1 MFSSLIVF
9 FEEYPTILT
18 ILSAF
23 AILGA
28 IMFVL
33 MMAFNINSFVKYLR
47 RDKTEGN
54 DEEKQHSGLFWAADG
69 VVTFL
74 FSFDFLTLFLF
85 LI

>member
-1 MFSSLIVF
+1 MAA
-9 FEEYPTILT
+9 EETVQALTALTVIGGIAFIL
-18 ILSAF
+18 
-23 AILGA
+23 
-28 IMFVL
+28 L
-33 MMAFNINSFVKYLR
+33 MIFNFNALLKYLR

-54 DEEKQHSGLFWAADG
+54 DEERQHSGLFWAADG

>member
-1 MFSSLIVF
+1 MAA
-9 FEEYPTILT
+9 EETVQALTALTVIGGIAFILLM
-18 ILSAF
+18 IFNFNAF
-23 AILGA
+23 L
-28 IMFVL
+28 
-33 MMAFNINSFVKYLR
+33 KYLR

-54 DEEKQHSGLFWAADG
+54 HEEKQHSGLFWAADG